1 MGRAG
6 RAEGSRPLEDLED
19 ELTDHLID
27 LDLQT
32 EAQAAAYGYAYGPAG
47 IEWHNSLGMF
57 KDDDLPLKPFCD
69 SWFEQDCAE
78 IIVRLSLMDA
88 LRKAGCEK
96 RREAVKWLRDTLNLS
111 DKSNRASELFNKPW
125 EMSAE
130 QVWRVEKAADV
141 ALDDLRGVGA
151 DRMKHREAQR
161 AIQRLQADVLLMHGE
176 RLSAALKIVEAA
188 RTAIKAM
195 NVTGV

>member
-6 RAEGSRPLEDLED
+6 RAEGSRPLEDLEK
-19 ELTDHLID
+19 ELTDHLYD

-57 KDDDLPLKPFCD
+57 KDDDLPLRPFC
-69 SWFEQDCAE
+69 SSRLEQECAE
-78 IIVRLSLMDA
+78 TIVRLSLIDA

-96 RREAVKWLRDTLNLS
+96 RLEAVKWLRDALGLS

-125 EMSAE
+125 EMGAE
-130 QVWRVEKAADV
+130 QVWRLEKAADI
-141 ALDDLRGVGA
+141 ALNDLRGVGA
-151 DRMKHREAQR
+151 DRMMRREAQR
-161 AIQRLQADVLLMHGE
+161 AIQHLQTDVLLMRGE
-176 RLSAALKIVEAA
+176 RLSAAMEIVKAA
-188 RTAIKAM
+188 RAAIKAM